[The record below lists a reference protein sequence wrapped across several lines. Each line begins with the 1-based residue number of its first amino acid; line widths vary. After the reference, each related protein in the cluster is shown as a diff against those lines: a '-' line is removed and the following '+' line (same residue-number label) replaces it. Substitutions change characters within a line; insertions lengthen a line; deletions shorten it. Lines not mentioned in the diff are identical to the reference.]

1 MMYGYRKERIAECL
15 ADMRNMDN
23 RAWDGVV
30 TWDEVIRNIKKILE
44 TLENPDAEMAE
55 PAQETPM
62 EKATGEYAAR
72 DAQER
77 PEPVKRQRTAWFYRS
92 FGTA

>member
-15 ADMRNMDN
+15 YALRNMDN

-30 TWDEVIRNIKKILE
+30 TWEDVIRAIKNTVE

-55 PAQETPM
+55 AAQE
-62 EKATGEYAAR
+62 K
-72 DAQER
+72 
-77 PEPVKRQRTAWFYRS
+77 PEPVKRQRTQWFYRS